1 MKRKHLI
8 LLTAGIVSLLSPSGC
23 VSTGLQSATNL
34 TNVELNRGNYR
45 IVARSVSGEARAGY
59 ILGFSFGL
67 GISTQVFG
75 VARVSGDKTL
85 YKAAMDNLWKN
96 YEARFGSAEGKKLA
110 LINQR
115 YDFDALNLFVYT
127 QPTVSIEAD
136 VIEFTD

>member
-8 LLTAGIVSLLSPSGC
+8 LLTAGIVSLLGPCGC

-34 TNVELNRGNYR
+34 TNVEINRGNYR

-67 GISTQVFG
+67 GISTQVLG
-75 VARVSGDKTL
+75 VARVNGEKAL

-96 YEARFGSAEGKKLA
+96 YEARFGSVEGKKLA

-115 YDFDALNLFVYT
+115 YDFDALNLIVYT
-127 QPTVSIEAD
+127 QPVVSIQAD
-136 VIEFTD
+136 VIEFTE